1 MTFTTRELG
10 PDDIA
15 ASRRLGAEAFGM
27 PAGGLT
33 APQPVSYPAGMHLW
47 GTFDDDRL
55 AARVIGREYSS
66 WWDGASI
73 PTCGIAGVTVA
84 AEYRGRGLLE
94 ALFERVLGGARERG
108 EVISTLFPTAP
119 GIYRRFG
126 YEQIGAADTV
136 EVPTAA
142 AAAVRPGSGVT
153 TRRAGAADIPA
164 VRAVYDA
171 WAPLQRGPLSRR
183 GVSFPATDT
192 EVVDAFTGVSLAQ
205 DASGAVVGYASWTR
219 GPNEGDPLEVEDLLA
234 LTPDAYREL
243 WRVLGSFSSIIETIK
258 LETSGA
264 DPARLVLPS
273 AAWRQV
279 DTEGY
284 MLRVDDVAGAFTARR
299 SHGSARAR
307 FAVAGDRLASM
318 NGVYD
323 LRVDGGAV
331 DCTRVAAGPGSPEQV
346 ATFTPQGL
354 ALAWAGVQSCANLRL
369 VGHLSGPTEADRVI
383 DHLFGPGQVHI
394 RDHF

>member
-1 MTFTTRELG
+1 MTFTIRELT
-10 PDDIA
+10 PADVP

-27 PAGGLT
+27 PTGGLT
-33 APQPVSYPAGMHLW
+33 DPQPTAYPAGMHLW
-47 GTFDDDRL
+47 GAFDADVL

-66 WWDGASI
+66 WWDGAAV

-94 ALFERVLGGARERG
+94 PLFGPVLRGARERG
-108 EVISTLFPTAP
+108 EVISTLFPSAP

-126 YEQIGAADTV
+126 YELIGSAETV

-142 AAAVRPGSGVT
+142 AAAVRPGTHIS
-153 TRRAGAADIPA
+153 TRRATEADVPA
-164 VRAVYDA
+164 VRAVYDT
-171 WAPLQRGPLSRR
+171 WAARQRGPLSRR
-183 GVSFPATDT
+183 GISFPRTDA
-192 EVVDAFTGVSLAQ
+192 EVIAAFTGVSLAL
-205 DASGAVVGYASWTR
+205 DASGAVVGYVSWTR
-219 GPNEGDPLEVEDLLA
+219 GPHESDSLEVEDLLA
-234 LTPDAYREL
+234 LTADGYRAL
-243 WRVLGSFSSIIETIK
+243 WRVLGSFSAVIPTIR

-273 AAWRQV
+273 AAWKQV
-279 DTEGY
+279 VTEGY
-284 MLRVDDVAGAFTARR
+284 MLRLDDVAGAFAARR

-307 FAVAGDRLASM
+307 FAVSGDLLGTM
-318 NGVYD
+318 DGVYD
-323 LRVDGGAV
+323 LTVDGGAIE
-331 DCTRVAAGPGSPEQV
+331 CRRVAVGPDAPGRV

-369 VGHLSGPTEADRVI
+369 AGHLHGPEEVDAVI
-383 DHLFGPGQVHI
+383 DHLFGAGQVHI